1 MMYQLGST
9 ANISCLSKFVVV
21 YIQWFHGLNKSYG
34 LANATRSQYL
44 KLNVD
49 RVSQSINNTKFT
61 CEVVIRMSSGITV
74 NYSASFFMNVS
85 G

>member
-9 ANISCLSKFVVV
+9 ANISCRSKFVVE

-44 KLNVD
+44 KLNID

-61 CEVVIRMSSGITV
+61 CEVVIRLSSGITV

>member
-1 MMYQLGST
+1 MLYQLGST
-9 ANISCLSKFVVV
+9 ANISCFSKFAVE
-21 YIQWFHGLNKSYG
+21 YMQWFHGRNMSYS

-44 KLNVD
+44 ELNID
-49 RVSQSINNTKFT
+49 RVTQSINNTLFT
-61 CEVVIRMSSGITV
+61 CEVVIRLSSGMAV

>member
-1 MMYQLGST
+1 MIYQVGST
-9 ANISCLSKFVVV
+9 ANVSCLTEFVVV
-21 YIQWFHGLNKSYG
+21 YMQWFHGLNKSYS

-44 KLNVD
+44 ELNID
-49 RVSQSINNTKFT
+49 RVSQSFNNTEFT
-61 CEVVIRMSSGITV
+61 CEVVIRLSSGITV